1 MEKRTITISVDQH
14 TTQEEIKK
22 IRTQFKE
29 SELYK
34 DYRLNI
40 IVSGSEDMKDN
51 LKDFLLSKIL

>member
-1 MEKRTITISVDQH
+1 MDKRIITIGVDKH
-14 TTQEEIKK
+14 TTQEEIKE

-40 IVSGSEDMKDN
+40 VVSGSEDIKDN
-51 LKDFLLSKIL
+51 LKDFLLSKLL